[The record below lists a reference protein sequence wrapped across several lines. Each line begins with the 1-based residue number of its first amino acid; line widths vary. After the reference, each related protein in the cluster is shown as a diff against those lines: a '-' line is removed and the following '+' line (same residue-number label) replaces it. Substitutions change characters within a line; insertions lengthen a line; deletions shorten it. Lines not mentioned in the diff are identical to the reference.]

1 MAIKFTQI
9 TDHTNQRII
18 NVASP
23 TLDTDAANKVY
34 VDNVAQGLTWK
45 MAARAGSTGNVNV
58 ASPGATIDGVTLAVN
73 DRLLLL
79 AQTAGAENGIW
90 VFNGSTSALTRASDF
105 NTSAKVQPGDAL
117 SVAEGSVNGDK
128 TFVLVTDNPITLG
141 TTSLSFSLMNGGSGP
156 TYTAGN
162 GLLLTSGV
170 LSVNATTGGGLIAS
184 GTGLAIDTTLVT
196 RKYSS
201 NVGDGTS
208 TTIAVNHALNTRD
221 VQVQVYT
228 NAAPYDTVFT
238 EVQRTDVNNIAL
250 IFGSAPASA
259 AYRVVVQG

>member
-45 MAARAGSTGNVNV
+45 MAARVGSTGNITV
-58 ASPGATIDGVTLAVN
+58 ASPGATIDGVTLAAN
-73 DRLLLL
+73 DRVLLL

-90 VFNGSTSALTRASDF
+90 VFNGATSPLTRAADF
-105 NTSAKVQPGDAL
+105 NTSAKVTAGDAL

-156 TYTAGN
+156 AYMAGN
-162 GLLLTSGV
+162 GLSLAGGV
-170 LSVNATTGGGLIAS
+170 LSVNATAGGGLIAS
-184 GTGLAIDTTLVT
+184 GTGLAVDTSVIT
-196 RKYSS
+196 RKFAA

-208 TTIAVNHALNTRD
+208 TTITVNHALNTRD

-250 IFGSAPASA
+250 VFGSAPAA
-259 AYRVVVQG
+259 ASYRVVVQG